1 MKPKYQIAILI
12 MLGGLGIAAR
22 QFYTFKTIDMVQ
34 MQQAERALEGQIS
47 IKKAELRK
55 LQDFAENIEKIK
67 QELAQLNVQLESA
80 LEYMPPTFDLSGVLR
95 KMTLLAQNTGVRV
108 KTFKPSAEGTGE
120 ASFYRSIEIRCEVE
134 GTFTQT
140 VSFLD
145 QLARMKRIINIQDLD
160 IKTNNVAA
168 KAGAIEA
175 RSVAT
180 LKTYRFTQ

>member
-1 MKPKYQIAILI
+1 MKPKYQISLII
-12 MLGGLGIAAR
+12 MLVGLGIAGN
-22 QFYTFKTIDMVQ
+22 QFYTFKTTDMVQ
-34 MQQAERALEGQIS
+34 MRQDERNLEGQIS
-47 IKKAELRK
+47 VKKAELRK

-108 KTFKPSAEGTGE
+108 KTFRPGGEGNGE
-120 ASFYRSIEIRCEVE
+120 ASFYRSVEIRCEIE

-145 QLARMKRIINIQDLD
+145 QLARMKRIINIEELD

-175 RSVAT
+175 RTVAT
-180 LKTYRFTQ
+180 IKTYRFTQ